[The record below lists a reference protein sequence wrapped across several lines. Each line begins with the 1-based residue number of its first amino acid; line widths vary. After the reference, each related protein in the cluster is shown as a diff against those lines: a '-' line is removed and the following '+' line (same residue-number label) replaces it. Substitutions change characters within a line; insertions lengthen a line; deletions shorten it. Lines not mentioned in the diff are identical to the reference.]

1 MLIQSELSVVLSGI
15 STRIFAHHFCLNILR
30 LGIKRPHGKR
40 DFRCFRAVFLESL
53 FILCFLQRLIY
64 NVAYKLVSH
73 AGI

>member
-15 STRIFAHHFCLNILR
+15 STGIFAHHFCLLLR

-40 DFRCFRAVFLESL
+40 DFRCFRAVFLEAL